1 MQVIKL
7 TDQNMRTY
15 NGFQWEIGAQK
26 EASGEGKL
34 CSNGWFHAYES
45 QLLAIMHNPIHGNF
59 NNPRMFIADTL
70 DGKILRD
77 RQTKLGSSKM
87 VLLREM
93 DIPEVTTTQR
103 VAYGILCAL
112 EVCMDKKLRLW
123 ASRWLSGEDRSGAT
137 AAEAAR
143 AAEAADAAGWAADA
157 AGWAAEAAEEASAAS
172 AAAAAWAAT
181 AAAADDVL
189 NLKLIAEKAMNY

>member
-157 AGWAAEAAEEASAAS
+157 AGWAAEAA
-172 AAAAAWAAT
+172 AAAWAAT
-181 AAAADDVL
+181 AAAADDIL

>member
-137 AAEAAR
+137 AAGAAR
-143 AAEAADAAGWAADA
+143 AAEAADA

-181 AAAADDVL
+181 AAAADDIL

>member
-137 AAEAAR
+137 AAEAAGWAMAGAAAR
-143 AAEAADAAGWAADA
+143 AAEAAEAAGWAAA
-157 AGWAAEAAEEASAAS
+157 AAAAD
-172 AAAAAWAAT
+172 AAAWAAR
-181 AAAADDVL
+181 AAEADDVL